1 MTTAPTQPPVLG
13 DDAPERQHYLVTLA
27 LLTTAGISFALM
39 QTLVVPALPFFQREF
54 DTSAS
59 LVTWIASGFLLS
71 SSILTPILGKLGD
84 QYGKAKLL
92 VISLTIFG
100 LASLGAAA
108 AWNLGSIVVFR
119 VLQGAGAA
127 VFPLSFGIV
136 RDEFPPEKIGV
147 GIGTIS
153 SVFGAGGGIGLVLS
167 GVILEHLNWHWLFL
181 IGAIPVL
188 ISAVL
193 IARFVPESPVKTPA
207 RADYPGAVTLSL
219 GLLAVLVA
227 VTEGNTWGWTS
238 APVVVL
244 VVAAV
249 ALLAAWVRIEQR
261 VPEPMIDIAMLR
273 RRGMALSNLITFL
286 VAFGMFSGFILL
298 PNFVQIPR
306 GLPDEIA
313 AELGFGF
320 GATPVAVGLFFVPS
334 SIAMVI
340 AGPLAGSLGQRFG
353 PELPLRVGVSLIAF
367 ALGLFAVAH
376 DERWMI
382 YVWMTFLGIGIACS
396 FAALGSLVIANSPP
410 AQTGAATGMNT
421 IMRTIGGA
429 FGAQVSAAII
439 TANTFRGTEIP
450 LERGFTI
457 AFAMGA
463 IVAVIALVPALMV
476 RMPAAP
482 RPAPVVSG

>member
-1 MTTAPTQPPVLG
+1 MTTAPTQPPPLAG
-13 DDAPERQHYLVTLA
+13 DVPERQHYLVTLA

-39 QTLVVPALPFFQREF
+39 QTMVVPALPFFQREF

-84 QYGKAKLL
+84 QHGKAKML
-92 VISLTIFG
+92 VISLAIFG

-108 AWNLGSIVVFR
+108 AWSLGSLVFFR

-147 GIGTIS
+147 GVGTIS

-167 GVILEHLNWHWLFL
+167 GVILENLSWHWLFL
-181 IGAIPVL
+181 VGAVPVL
-188 ISAVL
+188 VSAVL

-207 RADYPGAVTLSL
+207 RADYPGAITLSL

-238 APVVVL
+238 APVVGL
-244 VVAAV
+244 VVASA
-249 ALLAAWVRIEQR
+249 ALLVAWVRIEQR
-261 VPEPMIDIAMLR
+261 VPEPMIDIEVLR
-273 RRGMALSNLITFL
+273 GRGMALANLITFL
-286 VAFGMFSGFILL
+286 VAFGMFGGFILL

-306 GLPDEIA
+306 GLPGEIA
-313 AELGFGF
+313 AALDFGF
-320 GATPVAVGLFFVPS
+320 GASPVAVGLFFVPS
-334 SIAMVI
+334 SIAMVV
-340 AGPLAGSLGQRFG
+340 AGPVAGALGQRFG
-353 PELPLRVGVSLIAF
+353 PERPLRVGVGLIAL
-367 ALGLFAVAH
+367 ALTLFAVAH
-376 DERWMI
+376 EERWMI
-382 YVWMTFLGIGIACS
+382 YVWMTFLGVGIASS

-439 TANTFRGTEIP
+439 TAHTFRETEIP

-457 AFAMGA
+457 AFAVGA
-463 IVAVIALVPALMV
+463 IVAVLALIPAFAVRVPRRAQPVPA
-476 RMPAAP
+476 
-482 RPAPVVSG
+482 G